1 MAWRRTGKYRS
12 AEEIF
17 VLTCDVCERDV
28 GFEDGRRPN
37 EHFQVSRHPNPGALD
52 EQQAPTIICSSECLR
67 AYAARA
73 IGPDRTTPSTR
84 GGGSHRKPKRGA

>member
-1 MAWRRTGKYRS
+1 MAWRRTGQYRP
-12 AEEIF
+12 AEEIL

-28 GFEDGRRPN
+28 GFADGRRPN

-52 EQQAPTIICSSECLR
+52 VHEAPTIICSRECLR

-73 IGPDRTTPSTR
+73 IGPDRTTPPKRS
-84 GGGSHRKPKRGA
+84 GGSPRKPELVG